1 MEDSNVESISIR
13 HVHEAADR
21 ISTVIHRTPVL
32 TSTALN
38 RLTGAS
44 LFFKCENFQRAGA
57 FKMRGAA
64 NAVFS
69 LTEKN
74 AAKGVAT
81 HSSGNHAGALALAA
95 KKRRIPCYVVMPTNA
110 PVIKVAAVE
119 SYGAKIIPCEP
130 SMQARETGIRKV
142 LTETGAEFIPPYNDA
157 RIIAGQGTAALELF
171 GECPDLDAVITPLGG
186 GGLLSGTAIALE
198 SLSPKIR
205 VIGVEPELAD
215 DARRSIEAG
224 RIIPSDYPNTVAD
237 GLRTSLGD
245 LTFAVIRKT
254 GAGILTV
261 TEESIIQ
268 AMKLIWERMKII
280 IEPSAAV
287 PFAAVLEH
295 RAGIRGE
302 RFGILLSGGNVDLTK
317 LPW

>member
-1 MEDSNVESISIR
+1 MESISIR